1 MILVC
6 FLRRT
11 IRSFFVLSDD
21 LKEQHVLKEHC
32 WKLVEVALTTN
43 YVCIMIY
50 MLIVSYYFPGK
61 IDCFTLYIYRCQT
74 IEMDINPKKNNEDF

>member
-21 LKEQHVLKEHC
+21 LKMQNVLKEPC
-32 WKLVEVALTTN
+32 WKLVEVAVTMCMC
-43 YVCIMIY
+43 Y
-50 MLIVSYYFPGK
+50 
-61 IDCFTLYIYRCQT
+61 DLYA
-74 IEMDINPKKNNEDF
+74 M

>member
-21 LKEQHVLKEHC
+21 LKEQNVLKEPC
-32 WKLVEVALTTN
+32 WKLVEVALTM
-43 YVCIMIY
+43 YVCMY
-50 MLIVSYYFPGK
+50 YELYQLFLIIFQVRLLAL
-61 IDCFTLYIYRCQT
+61 LYIYY
-74 IEMDINPKKNNEDF
+74 IDAKP

>member
-32 WKLVEVALTTN
+32 WKSEEVALTSN

-61 IDCFTLYIYRCQT
+61 IDCFTLYIKMLL
-74 IEMDINPKKNNEDF
+74 I